1 MKTDNLSRSLR
12 VGMLLLEKGFS
23 VEAEPF
29 LEQAVCQERGFLQL
43 MSLGI
48 CKRHL
53 AKFAEAECLFDSAED
68 FADEKDVG
76 PAMLWSNVGMLA
88 EDVGSF
94 SRATAAYKRAHEL
107 MPIPN
112 VSLNYATALM
122 REGRWE
128 EAWPLWEKRPFKS
141 AAFPNLPEWKGQ
153 DLAGK
158 KILICREGGFGDA
171 IMFLRWF
178 KDLKERGRP
187 QLHGAHIAF
196 WVWDSLIPLLEGHPW
211 IDELLPASGG
221 LSLLTEE
228 GKLRYDYQIR
238 LMSLPAA
245 LNLSDPVEKLSY
257 IPSHSPRVVPPCRV
271 GFCWRSEE
279 EFVVRKHRSLTDD
292 DAHGVAESFLEL
304 GWTALIPGHP
314 FLPSDADWKQTAELI
329 ADCELVI
336 SVDTAVA
343 HLAGAMG
350 KETWLLLPMRSDWK
364 WGLPDKR
371 FDWYPNVRIFQ
382 QTDPISW
389 ENVINEVKEALI
401 ERQGTLSR

>member
-1 MKTDNLSRSLR
+1 MESTNLSRELR

-23 VEAEPF
+23 IEAEPF
-29 LEQAVCQERGFLQL
+29 LERAVAQERGFLQL

-94 SRATAAYKRAHEL
+94 SRATAAYKHAHEL
-107 MPIPN
+107 MSIPN
-112 VSLNYATALM
+112 ISLNYATALM

-141 AAFPNLPEWKGQ
+141 GAFPNLPEWEGQ

-171 IMFLRWF
+171 IMFMRWF
-178 KDLKERGRP
+178 KNLKERG
-187 QLHGAHIAF
+187 AHVAF

-211 IDELLPASGG
+211 IDELLPVSEGV
-221 LSLLTEE
+221 SLLTEE
-228 GKLRYDYQIR
+228 GKLRYDYQLR

-245 LNLSDPVEKLSY
+245 LNLSNPVEKLSY
-257 IPSHSPRVVPPCRV
+257 IDRMGVAVTSRRV

-279 EFVVRKHRSLTDD
+279 EFVARKHRSLSAE
-292 DAHGVAESFLEL
+292 DAHGIAESFEL
-304 GWTALIPGHP
+304 GWTSLIPGHP

-364 WGLPDKR
+364 WGMPDKR
-371 FDWYPNVRIFQ
+371 VDWYPNVRIFQ